1 MFNIYGNVQFV
12 PGKYDAWQN
21 AYDKLATYVA
31 DAERNSTLTYY
42 FGVPVEFEGNH
53 SATPHMLAFEVY
65 NTREDLYDTH
75 LKSPAMGEFL
85 VTVPD
90 SMSTGL
96 DLTHYTE
103 TSGFLDKSTNCREC
117 KIIYDTQIVCNS
129 AQDRDTILAKLAAVA
144 KHAEEKEE
152 DTYTFLVQKSLDNE
166 THVRIFERYAS
177 WAAMESHQKSSVLVN
192 FWLGSKGEIKS
203 MEGRP
208 YVPNN
213 KGWLHHRV

>member
-1 MFNIYGNVQFV
+1 
-12 PGKYDAWQN
+12 
-21 AYDKLATYVA
+21 
-31 DAERNSTLTYY
+31 
-42 FGVPVEFEGNH
+42 
-53 SATPHMLAFEVY
+53 
-65 NTREDLYDTH
+65 
-75 LKSPAMGEFL
+75 MGEFL
-85 VTVPD
+85 ATVPD

-103 TSGFLDKSTNCREC
+103 TSGFLDKSANCREC
-117 KIIYDTQIVCNS
+117 KIIYDTRIVCNS
-129 AQDRDTILAKLAAVA
+129 AEDRDTILAKLAAVA

-203 MEGRP
+203 
-208 YVPNN
+208 
-213 KGWLHHRV
+213 